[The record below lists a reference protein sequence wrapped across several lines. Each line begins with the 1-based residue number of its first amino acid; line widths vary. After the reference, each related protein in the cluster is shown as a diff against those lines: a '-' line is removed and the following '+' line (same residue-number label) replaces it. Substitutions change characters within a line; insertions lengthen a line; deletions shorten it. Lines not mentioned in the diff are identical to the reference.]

1 MFAIGAGDQ
10 VVGVTHECDYPAA
23 ASKLPKLTSSA
34 LPDAGSAGEIDRH
47 VRRSLHAGSSLYHL
61 AADVLE
67 DLAPDLIITQ
77 ELCKVCAVS
86 YEIVDRA
93 ARRLSTDPRIIS
105 LEPSSLEDVFSN
117 INTVAALCGREQ
129 GALTLLEKLRRRV
142 AELRRKTSK
151 LSTRRTLVLEW
162 TDPPMSAGHWTPG
175 LIELAGGTPVL
186 GNPGANSVTLTH
198 EQIDE
203 ADPQI
208 AIVAPCGF
216 SITRIY
222 ETFDPGELDI
232 ADIFL
237 VDGNAYVNRPGPRL
251 VDTAEIFAACIHDR
265 PELTTAGALVY
276 GPYDAP
282 AVLRGA
288 LLRKIDEARNSRD
301 GARLMELQLA
311 LADPMGLVSAWAHVD
326 EYRLEA
332 QTLREKLSGIKDEFE
347 AYMTVQSVFMQSFET
362 AIEEE
367 TAKRIASDAL
377 HNQLLDNGQQ

>member
-1 MFAIGAGDQ
+1 M
-10 VVGVTHECDYPAA
+10 
-23 ASKLPKLTSSA
+23 
-34 LPDAGSAGEIDRH
+34 
-47 VRRSLHAGSSLYHL
+47 RRSLHAGSSLYHL
-61 AADVLE
+61 DADLLE
-67 DLAPDLIITQ
+67 ELKPDLIITQ

-93 ARRLSTDPRIIS
+93 ARRLSTDPRILS
-105 LEPSSLEDVFSN
+105 LEPSSLDDVFAN
-117 INTVAALCGREQ
+117 ITTVAALCDREQ
-129 GALTLLEKLRRRV
+129 GAATLLEKLRRRV

-151 LSTRRTLVLEW
+151 LSKPRTLVLEW

-175 LIELAGGTPVL
+175 LVELAGGTPVL
-186 GNPGANSVTLTH
+186 GNPGVNSVVLTH

-208 AIVAPCGF
+208 AIISPCGF
-216 SITRIY
+216 SIARIY
-222 ETFDPGELDI
+222 ETFDPSELDLD
-232 ADIFL
+232 DIFL

-265 PELTTAGALVY
+265 PEFTTAGALVY

-288 LLRKIDEARNSRD
+288 LLTKIDEARARGES
-301 GARLMELQLA
+301 ARLLELQLA
-311 LADPMGLVSAWAHVD
+311 LADPMGLISAWAHVD

-332 QTLREKLSGIKDEFE
+332 QTLRERLAGIKDEFE

-377 HNQLLDNGQQ
+377 HDQMLDNRQQ